1 MPIPVSWSWVQIPR
15 LVFIFFDFSP
25 PILSNGVMRDK
36 KCGTFHDSVLHP
48 CARAIL
54 LFSLSFNFSLCTAK
68 ASKIVL
74 AKFSVL
80 FLMMWSDLNQNMN
93 THSAWG
99 ANPGLFDW
107 KFISLSWY
115 CWYFSPREVN
125 RNPFQCL
132 SRRLGPGFESPDRIF
147 TFSIF
152 PLLSYQMG

>member
-1 MPIPVSWSWVQIPR
+1 M
-15 LVFIFFDFSP
+15 
-25 PILSNGVMRDK
+25 
-36 KCGTFHDSVLHP
+36 LHP

-99 ANPGLFDW
+99 ANPGPLVW
-107 KFISLSWY
+107 KSNSLS
-115 CWYFSPREVN
+115 SSLLILLPLRVN
-125 RNPFQCL
+125 RKPFQCL
-132 SRRLGPGFESPDRIF
+132 SRCLYPWFESPDIVVIF
-147 TFSIF
+147 FIF
-152 PLLSYQMG
+152 LLLSITCKGCRIISDDIVRLQTTFHGSNPDHEIMMTP

>member
-15 LVFIFFDFSP
+15 SVFIFFDFSP

-54 LFSLSFNFSLCTAK
+54 LFSVSFNFSLCTAK

-80 FLMMWSDLNQNMN
+80 FLMMWSDFNQNMN

-99 ANPGLFDW
+99 ANPGPLFW
-107 KFISLSWY
+107 KSISISSALLILLHLRGQQEPISMPVQTSWS
-115 CWYFSPREVN
+115 WVRIPR
-125 RNPFQCL
+125 
-132 SRRLGPGFESPDRIF
+132 
-147 TFSIF
+147 
-152 PLLSYQMG
+152 